1 MLFTLQ
7 KTEKNAYSDNGTG
20 VIDFF
25 FTLIESQ
32 IQNQNNLH
40 RCGAYD
46 ATQ

>member
-20 VIDFF
+20 VIDF